1 VHNAR
6 LLNDAMA
13 APAKGPERGELV
25 EGRTLVRG
33 TVVHVPKPGAQRSYV
48 YAHGLRALV
57 DNDQL
62 EWPTPP
68 SAWERLVSPEG
79 EL

>member
-1 VHNAR
+1 MYTAR
-6 LLNDAMA
+6 LLSDQMA
-13 APAKGPERGELV
+13 SPPKAPERGEV
-25 EGRTLVRG
+25 VGAHTLVRG
-33 TVVHVPKPGAQRSYV
+33 TVVDVPKRGGYRSYV

-68 SAWERLVSPEG
+68 SAWERLAGEPE
-79 EL
+79 L